1 MIGFKKERIMNE
13 YFEQID
19 GQLYGSPRISG
30 AKLSSANEELKKIQ
44 SGFDRKMALS
54 FGKEARESLIGSAVG
69 FVFALVINLL
79 LLLFVYDGLREMFAV
94 GFQWLLLLLEVL
106 ALVSVFLSLISHF
119 VNQKIIQSGTL
130 LAVFIVRKETMIPQ
144 KPGFREGGRLAP
156 RDKFLRLE
164 FVYPKDGELMT
175 RIMRISYAPA
185 IREYRDLDYFFI
197 VLDSKEKHFVPVE
210 LHQKNN

>member
-1 MIGFKKERIMNE
+1 MNE
-13 YFEQID
+13 FFEQNY
-19 GQLYGSPRISG
+19 GLLYGSPRISSEN
-30 AKLSSANEELKKIQ
+30 LSQANEELKKIS
-44 SGFDRKMALS
+44 SGFDKKMAVS
-54 FGKEARESLIGSAVG
+54 FAKEARESLIGSSVG
-69 FVFALVINLL
+69 FIFAVVVNLL
-79 LLLFVYDGLREMFAV
+79 LLLFVYDGLKEMFAV